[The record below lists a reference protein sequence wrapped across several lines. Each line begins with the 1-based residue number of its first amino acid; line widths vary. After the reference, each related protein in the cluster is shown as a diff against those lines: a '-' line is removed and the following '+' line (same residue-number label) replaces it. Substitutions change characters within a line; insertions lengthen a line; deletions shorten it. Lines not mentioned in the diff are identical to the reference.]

1 MVDTAR
7 PCLRHCAAPAL
18 SSPAGSVISEILGKF
33 QAGEGGGI
41 FHAGAAVPARL
52 TPPRL
57 RSAAGGAAAPG
68 CCKPASRK
76 RRTAVD
82 VPEVCGTAPSQ

>member
-1 MVDTAR
+1 MACTRVRAR
-7 PCLRHCAAPAL
+7 APARSAL
-18 SSPAGSVISEILGKF
+18 GSVISEILGRF

-57 RSAAGGAAAPG
+57 RSAAGGAEAPG
-68 CCKPASRK
+68 FCRPASR
-76 RRTAVD
+76 RLQTD
-82 VPEVCGTAPSQ
+82 GHLPEVRGTVPS

>member
-1 MVDTAR
+1 MVRAHTHTTR
-7 PCLRHCAAPAL
+7 AADE
-18 SSPAGSVISEILGKF
+18 SVISEILGKF

-57 RSAAGGAAAPG
+57 CSAAGGAEAPG
-68 CCKPASRK
+68 LFKPASITPQTARK
-76 RRTAVD
+76 I
-82 VPEVCGTAPSQ
+82 PEECMIIPS